1 MFLRNERYKVIT
13 IENKIRDSLNLSSKC
28 YLCIMEWLSRTALL
42 LGDET
47 CALLAGKHVM
57 VVGVGGVGAYAA
69 EMVARAG
76 VGTLTVID
84 ADTVKES
91 NINRQLLALS
101 DTVGQE
107 KAQLMQERLLRICP
121 TLTVNA
127 LSLFIDPDNVADVM
141 AQYQPDFVIDAI
153 DSIAPKI
160 ALITHCLQQ
169 RIAIVSSMG
178 AGGRLDPTALR
189 YADISQTSYCSLAR
203 TVRSRLKANGIY
215 KGLPVVYS
223 TEPANKEAVIK
234 VDDERNKCT
243 TVGTI
248 SYLPALFGCYLAAY
262 CIKKL
267 TQA

>member
-1 MFLRNERYKVIT
+1 M
-13 IENKIRDSLNLSSKC
+13 D
-28 YLCIMEWLSRTALL
+28 EWISRTALL
-42 LGDET
+42 LGEDT
-47 CALLAGKHVM
+47 CKLLADKHVM
-57 VVGVGGVGAYAA
+57 IVGVGGVGAYAA

-84 ADTVKES
+84 ADTVKAS

-101 DTVGQE
+101 DTIGQE
-107 KAQLMQERLLRICP
+107 KATLMQERLLRICP
-121 TLTVNA
+121 TLQVHA
-127 LSLFIDPDNVADVM
+127 LSLFIDPDNIPAVM

-160 ALITHCLQQ
+160 ALITYCIQ
-169 RIAIVSSMG
+169 RGVRIISSMG
-178 AGGRLDPTALR
+178 AGGRIDPTALR

-223 TEPANKEAVIK
+223 IEPANKEAVIK

-248 SYLPALFGCYLAAY
+248 SYLPALFGCYLASY

-267 TQA
+267 IET

>member
-1 MFLRNERYKVIT
+1 MLTFVFM
-13 IENKIRDSLNLSSKC
+13 D
-28 YLCIMEWLSRTALL
+28 EWISRTALL
-42 LGDET
+42 LGEDT
-47 CALLAGKHVM
+47 CKLLADKHVM
-57 VVGVGGVGAYAA
+57 IVGVGGVGAYAA

-84 ADTVKES
+84 ADTVKAS

-101 DTVGQE
+101 DTIGQE
-107 KAQLMQERLLRICP
+107 KATLMQERLLRICP
-121 TLTVNA
+121 TLQVHA
-127 LSLFIDPDNVADVM
+127 LSLFIDPDNIPAVM

-160 ALITHCLQQ
+160 ALITYCIQ
-169 RIAIVSSMG
+169 RGVRIISSMG
-178 AGGRLDPTALR
+178 AGGRIDPTALR

-223 TEPANKEAVIK
+223 IEPANKEAVIK

-248 SYLPALFGCYLAAY
+248 SYLPALFGCYLASY

-267 TQA
+267 IET

>member
-1 MFLRNERYKVIT
+1 MNRLIK
-13 IENKIRDSLNLSSKC
+13 NLCTFAS
-28 YLCIMEWLSRTALL
+28 MDEWKSRTALL
-42 LGDET
+42 LGDTT
-47 CALLAGKHVM
+47 CHTLASKHVM
-57 VVGVGGVGAYAA
+57 IVGVGGVGAYAA
-69 EMVARAG
+69 EMVARAS

-84 ADTVKES
+84 ADTVKAS

-101 DTVGQE
+101 DTIGQE
-107 KAQLMQERLLRICP
+107 KATLMQERLLRICP
-121 TLTVNA
+121 TLKVNA
-127 LSLFIDPDNVADVM
+127 LSLFIDPDNIADVITS
-141 AQYQPDFVIDAI
+141 YQPDFVIDAI

-160 ALITHCLQQ
+160 ALITYCIKQN
-169 RIAIVSSMG
+169 IGIVSSMG

-223 TEPANKEAVIK
+223 TEPANKDAVLK

-248 SYLPALFGCYLAAY
+248 SYLPALFGCYLASY
-262 CIKKL
+262 CIQKL
-267 TQA
+267 IKP

>member
-1 MFLRNERYKVIT
+1 M
-13 IENKIRDSLNLSSKC
+13 D
-28 YLCIMEWLSRTALL
+28 EWISRTALL
-42 LGDET
+42 LGEDT
-47 CALLAGKHVM
+47 CKMLADKHVM
-57 VVGVGGVGAYAA
+57 IVGVGGVGAYAA

-91 NINRQLLALS
+91 NINRQLLA
-101 DTVGQE
+101 DTTTLGKE
-107 KAQLMQERLLRICP
+107 KALLMQERLLRICP

-127 LSLFIDPDNVADVM
+127 LSVFLDPDNIADIM
-141 AQYQPDFVIDAI
+141 QQYQPNFVIDAI

-160 ALITHCLQQ
+160 ALITHCIQSSLP
-169 RIAIVSSMG
+169 IISSMG
-178 AGGRLDPTALR
+178 AGGRIDPTALR

-203 TVRSRLKANGIY
+203 TVRTRLKANGIY

-223 TEPANKEAVIK
+223 IEPANKDAVIK

-248 SYLPALFGCYLAAY
+248 SYLPALFGCYLASY
-262 CIKKL
+262 CIRQL
-267 TQA
+267 SNL

>member
-1 MFLRNERYKVIT
+1 M
-13 IENKIRDSLNLSSKC
+13 D
-28 YLCIMEWLSRTALL
+28 EWISRTALL
-42 LGDET
+42 LGEDT
-47 CALLAGKHVM
+47 CKMLADKHVM
-57 VVGVGGVGAYAA
+57 IVGVGGVGAYAA

-84 ADTVKES
+84 ADTVKAS

-101 DTVGQE
+101 DTIGQE
-107 KAQLMQERLLRICP
+107 KATLMQERLLRICP
-121 TLTVNA
+121 TLQVHA
-127 LSLFIDPDNVADVM
+127 LSLFIDPDNIPAVM

-160 ALITHCLQQ
+160 ALITYCIQ
-169 RIAIVSSMG
+169 RGVRIISSMG
-178 AGGRLDPTALR
+178 AGGRMDPTALR

-203 TVRSRLKANGIY
+203 TVRSRLKACGIY

-223 TEPANKEAVIK
+223 IEPANKEAVIK

-248 SYLPALFGCYLAAY
+248 SYLPALFGCYLASY

-267 TQA
+267 IET

>member
-1 MFLRNERYKVIT
+1 M
-13 IENKIRDSLNLSSKC
+13 D
-28 YLCIMEWLSRTALL
+28 EWISRTALL
-42 LGDET
+42 LGEDT
-47 CALLAGKHVM
+47 CKILADKHVM
-57 VVGVGGVGAYAA
+57 IVGVGGVGAYAA

-84 ADTVKES
+84 ADTVKAS

-107 KAQLMQERLLRICP
+107 KATLMQERLLRICP
-121 TLTVNA
+121 TLQVHA
-127 LSLFIDPDNVADVM
+127 LSLFIDPDNIPAVM
-141 AQYQPDFVIDAI
+141 TQYQPDFVIDAI

-160 ALITHCLQQ
+160 ALITYCIQ
-169 RIAIVSSMG
+169 RGVRIISSMG
-178 AGGRLDPTALR
+178 AGGRIDPTALR

-223 TEPANKEAVIK
+223 IEPANKEAVIK

-248 SYLPALFGCYLAAY
+248 SYLPALFGCYLASY

-267 TQA
+267 IET

>member
-1 MFLRNERYKVIT
+1 M
-13 IENKIRDSLNLSSKC
+13 D
-28 YLCIMEWLSRTALL
+28 EWISRTALL
-42 LGDET
+42 LGEDT
-47 CALLAGKHVM
+47 CKMLADKHVM
-57 VVGVGGVGAYAA
+57 IVGVGGVGAYAA

-84 ADTVKES
+84 ADTVKAS

-101 DTVGQE
+101 DTIGQE
-107 KAQLMQERLLRICP
+107 KATLMQERLLRICP
-121 TLTVNA
+121 TLQVHA
-127 LSLFIDPDNVADVM
+127 LSLFIDPDNIPAVM
-141 AQYQPDFVIDAI
+141 TQYQPDFVIDAI

-160 ALITHCLQQ
+160 ALITYCIQ
-169 RIAIVSSMG
+169 RGVRIISSMG
-178 AGGRLDPTALR
+178 AGGRIDPTALR

-223 TEPANKEAVIK
+223 IEPANKEAVIK

-243 TVGTI
+243 TLGTI
-248 SYLPALFGCYLAAY
+248 SYLPALFGCYLASY

-267 TQA
+267 IET

>member
-1 MFLRNERYKVIT
+1 MLTFVFM
-13 IENKIRDSLNLSSKC
+13 D
-28 YLCIMEWLSRTALL
+28 EWISRTALL
-42 LGDET
+42 LGEDT
-47 CALLAGKHVM
+47 CKMLAGKHVM
-57 VVGVGGVGAYAA
+57 IVGVGGVGAYAA

-84 ADTVKES
+84 ADTVKAS

-101 DTVGQE
+101 DTIGQE

-121 TLTVNA
+121 TLTVHA

-141 AQYQPDFVIDAI
+141 SQYQPDFVIDAI

-169 RIAIVSSMG
+169 GIRIVSSMG
-178 AGGRLDPTALR
+178 AGGRVDPTALR
-189 YADISQTSYCSLAR
+189 FADISQTAYCSLAR

-223 TEPANKEAVIK
+223 IEPANKEAVIK
-234 VDDERNKCT
+234 VDDERNKYT

-248 SYLPALFGCYLAAY
+248 SYLPALFGCYLASY

-267 TQA
+267 IEP

>member
-1 MFLRNERYKVIT
+1 M
-13 IENKIRDSLNLSSKC
+13 D
-28 YLCIMEWLSRTALL
+28 EWKSRTALL
-42 LGDET
+42 LGHET
-47 CALLAGKHVM
+47 CATLNSKHVM
-57 VVGVGGVGAYAA
+57 IVGVGGVGAYAA

-84 ADTVKES
+84 ADTVKAS

-101 DTVGQE
+101 DTIGQE
-107 KAQLMQERLLRICP
+107 KATLMQERLLRICP
-121 TLTVNA
+121 TLKVNA
-127 LSLFIDPDNVADVM
+127 LSLFIDPDNVADIM

-160 ALITHCLQQ
+160 ALITHCLQHK
-169 RIAIVSSMG
+169 IGIISSMG

-223 TEPANKEAVIK
+223 TEPANKDAVLK

-248 SYLPALFGCYLAAY
+248 SYLPALFGCYLASY
-262 CIKKL
+262 CIQKL
-267 TQA
+267 IKPWYTLPVLPKVLDRFKF

>member
-1 MFLRNERYKVIT
+1 MDDWK
-13 IENKIRDSLNLSSKC
+13 
-28 YLCIMEWLSRTALL
+28 SRTELL
-42 LGDET
+42 LGQET

-57 VVGVGGVGAYAA
+57 IVGVGGVGAYAA
-69 EMVARAG
+69 EMLARAG

-107 KAQLMQERLLRICP
+107 KALLMQERLLRICP

-169 RIAIVSSMG
+169 HIAIVSSMG
-178 AGGRLDPTALR
+178 AGGRMDPTALR

-267 TQA
+267 TQAWYTQLA

>member
-1 MFLRNERYKVIT
+1 MLTFVFMDDWK
-13 IENKIRDSLNLSSKC
+13 
-28 YLCIMEWLSRTALL
+28 SRTALL
-42 LGDET
+42 LGDDACT
-47 CALLAGKHVM
+47 LLAGKHVM

-84 ADTVKES
+84 ADTVKAS

-101 DTVGQE
+101 DTIGQE
-107 KAQLMQERLLRICP
+107 KALLMQERLLRICP
-121 TLTVNA
+121 TMTVHA
-127 LSLFIDPDNVADVM
+127 LSLFIDPDNTATIM
-141 AQYQPDFVIDAI
+141 QQYQPDFVIDAI

-160 ALITHCLQQ
+160 ALITYCLKQH
-169 RIAIVSSMG
+169 ISIVSSMG
-178 AGGRLDPTALR
+178 AGGRVDPTTLR

-203 TVRSRLKANGIY
+203 TVRTRLKTHGIY

-223 TEPANKEAVIK
+223 VEPANKQAVIK

-248 SYLPALFGCYLAAY
+248 SYLPALFGCYLASY
-262 CIKKL
+262 CIKNLIKK
-267 TQA
+267 

>member
-1 MFLRNERYKVIT
+1 MLTFVFM
-13 IENKIRDSLNLSSKC
+13 D
-28 YLCIMEWLSRTALL
+28 EWISRTALL
-42 LGDET
+42 LGEDT
-47 CALLAGKHVM
+47 CKMLAGKHVM

-76 VGTLTVID
+76 VGILTVID

-91 NINRQLLALS
+91 NINRQLLA
-101 DTVGQE
+101 DTTTLGQE

-121 TLTVNA
+121 ALTVNA
-127 LSLFIDPDNVADVM
+127 LSVFIDPDNVADILQ
-141 AQYQPDFVIDAI
+141 QYRPDFVIDAI

-160 ALITHCLQQ
+160 ALITYCLQQ
-169 RIAIVSSMG
+169 RIGIVSSMG
-178 AGGRLDPTALR
+178 AGGRIDPTALR

-203 TVRSRLKANGIY
+203 TVRTRLKANGIY

-223 TEPANKEAVIK
+223 IEPANKDAVIK

-248 SYLPALFGCYLAAY
+248 SYLPALFGCYLASY
-262 CIKKL
+262 CIRQL
-267 TQA
+267 SNL

>member
-1 MFLRNERYKVIT
+1 M
-13 IENKIRDSLNLSSKC
+13 D
-28 YLCIMEWLSRTALL
+28 EWISRTALL
-42 LGDET
+42 LGEDT
-47 CALLAGKHVM
+47 CKLLADKHVM
-57 VVGVGGVGAYAA
+57 IVGVGGVGAYAA

-84 ADTVKES
+84 ADTVKAS

-101 DTVGQE
+101 DTIGQE
-107 KAQLMQERLLRICP
+107 KATLMQERLLRICP
-121 TLTVNA
+121 TLQVHA
-127 LSLFIDPDNVADVM
+127 LSLFIDPDNIPAVM
-141 AQYQPDFVIDAI
+141 TQYQPDFVIDAI

-160 ALITHCLQQ
+160 ALITYCIQ
-169 RIAIVSSMG
+169 RGVRIISSMG
-178 AGGRLDPTALR
+178 AGGRMDPTALR

-223 TEPANKEAVIK
+223 IEPANKEAVIK

-248 SYLPALFGCYLAAY
+248 SYLPALFGCYLASY
-262 CIKKL
+262 CIQKL
-267 TQA
+267 IEA